1 MPSDFDVVS
10 DAIAFVVAHRREQP
24 SLATIAAHV
33 HLSADHLQRVFTR
46 WAGISPKRLL
56 QFLNAS
62 AARDLLRREPVLA
75 AANALGVSSQSRLY
89 DACVQ
94 IDAVTPGDVRRS
106 GEGLKIHIGWVDS
119 PYGDA
124 FVATTERGICALA
137 FAAEGRDPE
146 ERLRLDWPAADVE
159 SFDQRGLGQRIF
171 APFAE
176 RRDAPLAVVMKGT
189 NLQVQVWSALVRIP
203 EGATQSYGAL
213 AAELGA
219 PRAVRAVANAIGANR
234 LGYLIPCHRVIRESG
249 AISGYA
255 WGPKRKRAMLARER
269 ASASDDDTNVA

>member
-10 DAIAFVVAHRREQP
+10 DAIAFVVVHRGEQP
-24 SLATIAAHV
+24 SLATVAAHV
-33 HLSADHLQRVFTR
+33 HLSPDHLQRVFRR

-62 AARDLLRREPVLA
+62 AARDLLRRGPVLA

-94 IDAVTPGDVRRS
+94 VDAVTPGDLRRA
-106 GEGLKIHIGWVDS
+106 GKGLEIRTGWVES

-124 FVATTERGICALA
+124 FVATTARGICALA

-146 ERLRLDWPAADVE
+146 ERLRLDWPAADVVA
-159 SFDQRGLGQRIF
+159 SDQRGLGQRIF
-171 APFAE
+171 APLAE
-176 RRDAPLAVVMKGT
+176 RRDAPLAVVIKGT

-203 EGATQSYGAL
+203 DGATQSYGAL
-213 AAELGA
+213 AAELGM
-219 PRAVRAVANAIGANR
+219 PQAVRAVANAIGANR
-234 LGYLIPCHRVIRESG
+234 VGYLIPCHRVLRENG

-255 WGPKRKRAMLARER
+255 WGPERKRAMLARER
-269 ASASDDDTNVA
+269 ASAIEADTNAA